1 MIETE
6 RLILGRPSV
15 ADFDE
20 SYAISSDVDLARY
33 VGAKPATRGA
43 AWNMLMRNIGHWSV
57 FDFGIFTVR
66 LKADGDYIGE
76 VGLAYF
82 SRGLGPSFDPF
93 PEAAWVL
100 AQRAHGRGYATEALI
115 AVHKWMEV
123 EHQTPRTVCMIQGD
137 NLPSMRLAAKLG
149 YTSFGE
155 TEHAGASSTMLERT
169 WHQARTSAFQPK
181 QTSAGAE
188 PRIG

>member
-1 MIETE
+1 MIETA
-6 RLILGRPSV
+6 RLILARPSI

-33 VGAKPATRGA
+33 VGAKPATREGA
-43 AWNMLMRNIGHWSV
+43 WSMLMRNIGHWSV

-66 LKADGDYIGE
+66 LKESGDYIGE
-76 VGLAYF
+76 VGLAHF

-100 AQRAHGRGYATEALI
+100 ATRAHGRGYAAEALI
-115 AVHKWMEV
+115 AAHEWMDV
-123 EHQTPRTVCMIQGD
+123 SRRACRTVCVVQQD

-149 YTSFGE
+149 YTSFGQ
-155 TEHAGASSTMLERT
+155 TEYRGASSTMFERIA
-169 WHQARTSAFQPK
+169 HQVP
-181 QTSAGAE
+181 
-188 PRIG
+188 

>member
-33 VGAKPATRGA
+33 VGAKPATRGS

-57 FDFGIFTVR
+57 FEFGIFTVR

-100 AQRAHGRGYATEALI
+100 AQRAHHGRGYATEALT
-115 AVHKWMEV
+115 AAHEWLDV
-123 EHQTPRTVCMIQGD
+123 EHRTPRTVCMIQRD
-137 NLPSMRLAAKLG
+137 NFPSMRLAAKLG

-155 TEHAGASSTMLERT
+155 TEYAGASSTMLERSS
-169 WHQARTSAFQPK
+169 HRAANVCFPPK
-181 QTSAGAE
+181 AGAK
-188 PRIG
+188 RMA